1 MADSVFNLARLP
13 NYKKVFPQLKDRPKI
28 GRGVF
33 SIVYEGNK
41 DTVLKFGCDPA
52 YYSFIREKGG
62 CEGLPKLINDFGSVE
77 DKYGDEVFLVEI
89 EKLKP
94 LQKWNHDRLILQR
107 DALISMV
114 SYKIAESEV
123 RSGMVPAAL
132 YQADALRG
140 VAESCMFDWSV
151 RSGLRELANF
161 FELAELDITL
171 DMANPENYMTNG
183 TDLIITDPV
192 MMIM

>member
-1 MADSVFNLARLP
+1 MGDQVFTLARLP
-13 NYKKVFPQLKDRPKI
+13 NYKKVFPQLKDRKKL

-33 SIVYEGNK
+33 SIVYEGSE

-52 YYSFIREKGG
+52 YYDFIKAKGG
-62 CEGLPKLINDFGSVE
+62 SEGLPKLVNDFGTVT
-77 DKYGDEVFLVEI
+77 DKYGEEVFLVEI

-94 LQKWNHDRLILQR
+94 LHKWDHERLILQR
-107 DALISMV
+107 DALIGMV
-114 SYKIAESEV
+114 SYKIAESEI

-151 RSGLRELANF
+151 RSGLRALADF
-161 FELAELDITL
+161 FEHTDLDVTL

-183 TDLIITDPV
+183 SDLIITDPV
-192 MMIM
+192 MMIH